1 MRRWW
6 LTGAARREAGGG
18 DSLQGRRLVPDPKV
32 RRHKHHGPRQR
43 RFSWPGARVAR
54 VVAVSH
60 PGTFTGSVATEKQG
74 T

>member
-1 MRRWW
+1 MMCSR
-6 LTGAARREAGGG
+6 
-18 DSLQGRRLVPDPKV
+18 PDPKV
-32 RRHKHHGPRQR
+32 SQHKHHGPRQR

-54 VVAVSH
+54 GAVSH

>member
-1 MRRWW
+1 MRRWR

-18 DSLQGRRLVPDPKV
+18 DSLQGRRLVPAPKV

-60 PGTFTGSVATEKQG
+60 PGRFTSSVATEKQG